1 MSRGPE
7 TPAYNARSDA
17 VLGGA
22 TNVLLLAVVFMEE
35 RVVLA
40 VAAVAVA
47 AVRFNADVDEGGD
60 DIGNVDVVVDGNVDG
75 CDLVE
80 DSEGKEGVSLVCI
93 HTLALSMGWPTTT
106 PQIPATYPATTL

>member
-1 MSRGPE
+1 MTRGPE

-47 AVRFNADVDEGGD
+47 AVRFNADVEGGD
-60 DIGNVDVVVDGNVDG
+60 DIGNGNVDEDGNG

-93 HTLALSMGWPTTT
+93 HTLALSMG
-106 PQIPATYPATTL
+106 

>member
-1 MSRGPE
+1 MTRGPE
-7 TPAYNARSDA
+7 TPAYSARSDA

-22 TNVLLLAVVFMEE
+22 TNVLLLAVAFMEE

-47 AVRFNADVDEGGD
+47 AVRFNADVEGGD
-60 DIGNVDVVVDGNVDG
+60 DIGNGMVDVDGNVDGNVDG

-93 HTLALSMGWPTTT
+93 HTLALSMG
-106 PQIPATYPATTL
+106 